1 MESTGAN
8 VSLFSGMRLL
18 PDELLGRSTVRH
30 FPFKSARVI
39 VVNVSVFVKA
49 KKQSRLFCSGVY
61 LIYLVVSYVPSGKC
75 FTHENC
81 HILSI

>member
-49 KKQSRLFCSGVY
+49 EKWSSGFH
-61 LIYLVVSYVPSGKC
+61 LIYLVESY
-75 FTHENC
+75 HQENVLLTRTVIFC
-81 HILSI
+81 QFDCVI

>member
-49 KKQSRLFCSGVY
+49 EKRSSGVY
-61 LIYLVVSYVPSGKC
+61 LIYLVESY
-75 FTHENC
+75 HQENVLLTRTVIFC
-81 HILSI
+81 QFDCVI